1 MKTITRIS
9 LVALF
14 ICLLSVAAFSQ
25 APSIKTLPDDAHFHS
40 EDDGFNID
48 LPAKMV
54 QRKNIN
60 ENGVKARAYLWEFSD
75 CAIVV
80 SVESRTKAV
89 SSEADVAAAIAEY
102 KAARL
107 KGDKILS
114 ESPASI
120 GEYDGVTFVTEKD
133 GAKNLIIY
141 LVYEKM
147 AVILIGTSES
157 KNAEVQK
164 MIAEAIKSFEFVED

>member
-1 MKTITRIS
+1 MKTITQS
-9 LVALF
+9 TFAALF
-14 ICLLSVAAFSQ
+14 VLLLSFAAFSQ
-25 APSIKTLPDDAHFHS
+25 APSIKTVPVDAHFHS

-75 CAIVV
+75 AAVVV
-80 SVESRTKAV
+80 SVEMRAKSATT
-89 SSEADVAAAIAEY
+89 EAEVAASIAEY

-141 LVYEKM
+141 LVYEKI
-147 AVILIGTSES
+147 AVILIGSSES
-157 KNAEVQK
+157 KNTEVQK
-164 MIAEAIKSFEFVED
+164 MIAEAIKSFEFVND